1 MAYMFDSW
9 VALGDSNMLDYV
21 VNKRKSARTYIR
33 YMLIRLQKMFKYSGL
48 PETIPY
54 SMLEYYLLINGTCFV
69 TKEDGKLYAFI
80 GGAGGEPDAYYR
92 PTVYTVANP
101 ALKLSKSFDIGKD
114 GILMRND
121 SLWVGLMPM
130 MSRFASLLAEN
141 LVSIRSA
148 DIMLR
153 AVALLSAPDD
163 KTKTGAELYLKKLEK
178 GEFGVIGENRFFD
191 GVRMQSPP
199 SNNGSY
205 LTQFIELQQYLK
217 ASFFNE
223 VGLNA
228 NYNMKREAI
237 NEGESALNEDSLMP
251 LVEDMLRVRREDVA
265 AVNEMFGTKITVDF
279 DSSWLENMLEREY
292 ALAVQEQAASQL
304 AKNGGEGDVSDVQLD
319 SASESGESDGYD
331 GDFDQNGDELPADAD
346 AGPGDGGDGAADTG
360 DDGTVSGGDGD
371 TDTDSGNV
379 ENDEPSGS
387 GESGEPG
394 DTEGGEPEEN
404 CEEGVENADED
415 DNGGEKL
422 EIHLDIE
429 IPASQLVEEEG
440 ESDA

>member
-1 MAYMFDSW
+1 MAYMFDRWIAS
-9 VALGDSNMLDYV
+9 GDSNMLDYV
-21 VNKRKSARTYIR
+21 VNKRKSAKTYIR
-33 YMLIRLQKMFKYSGL
+33 YMVIRLQKMFKYTGL
-48 PETIPY
+48 PDTIPA
-54 SMLEYYLLINGTCFV
+54 SMLEYYLVLNGSCFIA
-69 TKEDGKLYAFI
+69 EDKGDLYAFI
-80 GGAGGEPDAYYR
+80 GGAGGEPDVYYR
-92 PTVYTVANP
+92 PTIYTVANP
-101 ALKLSKSFDIGKD
+101 ALSLSKNFDIDKD

-121 SLWVGLMPM
+121 SLWLGLMPM

-163 KTKTGAELYLKKLEK
+163 KTKTAAELYLKKLEK

-251 LVEDMLRVRREDVA
+251 LVEDMLRVRKEDVEK
-265 AVNEMFGTKITVDF
+265 VNTMFGTEISVDF

-292 ALAVQEQAASQL
+292 ALAAQERAASQL
-304 AKNGGEGDVSDVQLD
+304 AGED
-319 SASESGESDGYD
+319 GESDAGNEQFGSSSEPGKSDSDD
-331 GDFDQNGDELPADAD
+331 GNNDPDGNELSEYAD
-346 AGPGDGGDGAADTG
+346 AGSGDGGDGAADSG
-360 DDGTVSGGDGD
+360 DAGAESGGDGD
-371 TDTDSGNV
+371 SGADSDDAESDASGDGENV
-379 ENDEPSGS
+379 EPRN
-387 GESGEPG
+387 
-394 DTEGGEPEEN
+394 N
-404 CEEGVENADED
+404 VVEV
-415 DNGGEKL
+415 
-422 EIHLDIE
+422 HLDLE
-429 IPASQLVEEEG
+429 VSASQLAEEEG
-440 ESDA
+440 ENDEG

>member
-1 MAYMFDSW
+1 MAYMFDRWIAS
-9 VALGDSNMLDYV
+9 GDSNMLDYV
-21 VNKRKSARTYIR
+21 VNKRKSAKTYIR
-33 YMLIRLQKMFKYSGL
+33 YMVIRLQKMFKYKGL
-48 PETIPY
+48 PDSIPP
-54 SMLEYYLLINGTCFV
+54 SMLEYYLLINGSCFIARYNG
-69 TKEDGKLYAFI
+69 DLYAFL
-80 GGAGGEPDAYYR
+80 GGAGGEPDVYYR
-92 PTVYTVANP
+92 PTIYTVANP
-101 ALKLSKSFDIGKD
+101 ALKMSETFGISKD

-121 SLWVGLMPM
+121 SLWIGLMPM

-163 KTKTGAELYLKKLEK
+163 KTKTAAELYLKKLEK

-251 LVEDMLRVRREDVA
+251 LVEDMLRVRKEDVQK
-265 AVNEMFGTKITVDF
+265 VNEMFGTEISVDF

-292 ALAVQEQAASQL
+292 ALALQEKAASQL
-304 AKNGGEGDVSDVQLD
+304 AGGKQNGDNEQFS
-319 SASESGESDGYD
+319 SSSESGESDGND
-331 GDFDQNGDELPADAD
+331 SNNDQNGDQLSADAD
-346 AGPGDGGDGAADTG
+346 AGSGDGGDETTDFGHAGAVT
-360 DDGTVSGGDGD
+360 GGDGD
-371 TDTDSGNV
+371 SDSDSGHVEGDASGGADGNV
-379 ENDEPSGS
+379 
-387 GESGEPG
+387 
-394 DTEGGEPEEN
+394 
-404 CEEGVENADED
+404 VE
-415 DNGGEKL
+415 L
-422 EIHLDIE
+422 HLDLE
-429 IPASQLVEEEG
+429 VSASQLVEEDG
-440 ESDA
+440 ENDEQ

>member
-1 MAYMFDSW
+1 MAYMFDQW
-9 VALGDSNMLDYV
+9 VASGDSKMLDYV
-21 VNKRKSARTYIR
+21 VNKRKSAKTYIR
-33 YMLIRLQKMFKYSGL
+33 YMVIRLQKMFKYTGL
-48 PETIPY
+48 PESIPS
-54 SMLEYYLLINGTCFV
+54 SMLEYYLLINGSCFI
-69 TKEDGKLYAFI
+69 TKYAGELYAFL
-80 GGAGGEPDAYYR
+80 GGAGGEPDVYYR
-92 PTVYTVANP
+92 PTIYTVANP
-101 ALKLSKSFDIGKD
+101 ALKMSENFDIGKD

-121 SLWVGLMPM
+121 SLWLGLMPM

-163 KTKTGAELYLKKLEK
+163 KTKTAAELYLKKLEK

-251 LVEDMLRVRREDVA
+251 LVEDMLRVRKEDVKK
-265 AVNEMFGTKITVDF
+265 VNDMFGTQISVDF

-304 AKNGGEGDVSDVQLD
+304 AGGEN
-319 SASESGESDGYD
+319 SASDEQFDSSSKSGESDGND
-331 GDFDQNGDELPADAD
+331 GNDDSHGDQLSADAD
-346 AGPGDGGDGAADTG
+346 AGSGDSRGGTADSGDAGA
-360 DDGTVSGGDGD
+360 VSGGDS
-371 TDTDSGNV
+371 DSGPDS
-379 ENDEPSGS
+379 EHAERDAS
-387 GESGEPG
+387 GEAGG
-394 DTEGGEPEEN
+394 DG
-404 CEEGVENADED
+404 
-415 DNGGEKL
+415 DNVL
-422 EIHLDIE
+422 EVHLDLE
-429 IPASQLVEEEG
+429 VSASQLAEEEG
-440 ESDA
+440 ESNDR